1 MGYCIWRVR
10 SPLGTSQTLMTIDLP
25 IAFLCNFAHMGE
37 FYGLVH
43 DAVLTSPF
51 RYTISFGVYQ
61 GKISYFQKELL
72 CQGCN
77 YSKIFMVEFILRT
90 NLRQQLRASRSS
102 GTRVSPF
109 ICFQLDRQRECLSF
123 RDLWLD
129 KWAAL

>member
-1 MGYCIWRVR
+1 MEG
-10 SPLGTSQTLMTIDLP
+10 SELGLLHLEH
-25 IAFLCNFAHMGE
+25 FLCNFAHMDIRSRSA
-37 FYGLVH
+37 F
-43 DAVLTSPF
+43 
-51 RYTISFGVYQ
+51 I
-61 GKISYFQKELL
+61 
-72 CQGCN
+72 
-77 YSKIFMVEFILRT
+77 KIFMVEFILRT